1 MRPTTTR
8 ALPAPVVCRAFGRDG
23 AVMAVVLAD
32 GYAVRVGDRLLP
44 GRYRERSD
52 VVAAVIRV
60 ARGGDPAPPAP
71 GRVPPRVGAGA
82 G

>member
-8 ALPAPVVCRAFGRDG
+8 ALPPPVVCRAFGRDG

-32 GYAVRVGDRLLP
+32 SYAVRVGGVLLP
-44 GRYRERSD
+44 ERYRDRGE

-60 ARGGDPAPPAP
+60 ARGGDPGPPAP
-71 GRVPPRVGAGA
+71 GCAPPRVGAAA